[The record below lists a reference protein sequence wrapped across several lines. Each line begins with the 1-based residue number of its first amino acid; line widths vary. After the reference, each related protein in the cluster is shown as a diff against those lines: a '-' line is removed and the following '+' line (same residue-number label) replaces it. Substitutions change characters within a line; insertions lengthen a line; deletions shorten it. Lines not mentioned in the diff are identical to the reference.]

1 MGFQQPATNIQ
12 YKIIAPDEFKKV
24 EYGGTSGTTHAPIS
38 TNYGR
43 NSVSV
48 YLDGTTEGE
57 TNQYRMVVGFA
68 YGSPSGIYGES
79 ASMGHVFMSTQI
91 PTKVTTTIHYV
102 DQKTGDDI
110 ATPKNFEGVGYQGYT
125 ITGLR
130 QRLMATL

>member
-1 MGFQQPATNIQ
+1 MGEPVGPPTPQSPL
-12 YKIIAPDEFKKV
+12 
-24 EYGGTSGTTHAPIS
+24 TTGE
-38 TNYGR
+38 T
-43 NSVSV
+43 VSPS
-48 YLDGTTEGE
+48 DGTTEGE

-130 QRLMATL
+130 QRLIATL